1 MRVLTGLRT
10 LSPIWCVVSLTLD
23 VRTLLPHTRGV
34 KGREFIARVF
44 ELGRQRGVSVRI
56 DAKRGKGSH
65 ITLYYGTRKTIG
77 KDRRKEIGAGL
88 LSSMIRQLGLER
100 ADFR

>member
-1 MRVLTGLRT
+1 
-10 LSPIWCVVSLTLD
+10 
-23 VRTLLPHTRGV
+23 V
-34 KGREFIARVF
+34 KGREFIARVSEF
-44 ELGRQRGVSVRI
+44 GRQRGVSVRI

-65 ITLYYGTRKTIG
+65 ITLYYGTRKTVV

-100 ADFR
+100 NDFR

>member
-1 MRVLTGLRT
+1 M
-10 LSPIWCVVSLTLD
+10 
-23 VRTLLPHTRGV
+23 

-44 ELGRQRGVSVRI
+44 ELGRQRGVSVRT

-65 ITLYYGTRKTIG
+65 ITLYYGVRKTIV
-77 KDRRKEIGAGL
+77 KDRRKEIGTGL
-88 LSSMIRQLGLER
+88 LSSMLRQLGLER

>member
-1 MRVLTGLRT
+1 M
-10 LSPIWCVVSLTLD
+10 
-23 VRTLLPHTRGV
+23 
-34 KGREFIARVF
+34 F
-44 ELGRQRGVSVRI
+44 ELGRQRGVPVRT

-77 KDRRKEIGAGL
+77 KDRRKEIGTDL

-100 ADFR
+100 TDFR